1 MRAGWEGALRYLVRR
16 LSISVVT
23 LAAVS
28 VGTFGLFFAIPA
40 DPAALQ
46 CGQQCT
52 PAQHEQVR
60 HTLGLDRPLPE
71 QYVEFM
77 AGIVAGRTITTEDT
91 VTECSAP
98 CLGYSF
104 RTFEPVTDMIARSL
118 PITMSLVVGA
128 AVLWL
133 TLGIAIGILAASRQ
147 GTWIDRAAIGTAVAA
162 ASTQTF
168 FVGLMLQ
175 VVFVYWLGW
184 LPLPSYTSPFD
195 DPQAWF
201 TGLLLPWITLASL
214 FAAAYARF
222 TRAELLNTFSEDFV
236 LVARAKGL
244 PKRSVVRHSLRASMM
259 PIVTIAGL
267 DVGALLGGAA
277 ITETVFGLPGIGNI
291 SVQAT
296 QELNLPVVMGTVL
309 LAAFF
314 VVMANLVT
322 DLLYVIVDPRVR
334 LR

>member
-1 MRAGWEGALRYLVRR
+1 MRAGWEGTLRFLVRR

-40 DPAALQ
+40 DPALLQ

-52 PAQHEQVR
+52 PTQHAQIRQ
-60 HTLGLDRPLPE
+60 TLGLDQPLPE

-77 AGIVAGRTITTEDT
+77 TGIVAGRTVITGDT
-91 VTECSAP
+91 VSECPAP

-104 RTFEPVTDMIARSL
+104 RTFEPVTDMIARAL
-118 PITMSLVVGA
+118 PITLSMVVGA

-133 TLGIAIGILAASRQ
+133 TIGIATGILAAARH
-147 GTWIDRAAIGTAVAA
+147 GTWIDRAAIGGAA
-162 ASTQTF
+162 AGASTQTF

-175 VVFVYWLGW
+175 VVFVFWLGW

-195 DPQAWF
+195 DPLAWF
-201 TGLLLPWITLASL
+201 TGLLLPWFTLASL

-222 TRAELLNTFSEDFV
+222 TRAEMLNTFSEDFL

-244 PKRSVVRHSLRASMM
+244 PRRSVVRHAARASMT

-267 DVGALLGGAA
+267 DVGTLLGGAA
-277 ITETVFGLPGIGNI
+277 ITETVFGLPGIGAV

-314 VVMANLVT
+314 VVLANLVT
-322 DLLYVIVDPRVR
+322 DLLYVLVDPRVR